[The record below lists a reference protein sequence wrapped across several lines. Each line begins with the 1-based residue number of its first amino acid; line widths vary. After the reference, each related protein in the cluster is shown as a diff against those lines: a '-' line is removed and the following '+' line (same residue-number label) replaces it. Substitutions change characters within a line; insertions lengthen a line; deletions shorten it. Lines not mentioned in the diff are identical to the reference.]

1 MESISNTLSNLAN
14 MDYTTIARWV
24 FLFLALFILAR
35 QIRSL
40 LQVRNPSEIW
50 AHLGCPDGTSVP
62 LTHWENLIGR
72 GRGCDVI
79 LNLKSVS
86 RSHATL
92 IRDSA
97 GVWKFN
103 DLNSKNGSSING
115 VPVDGPTVLNGGD
128 VLTMGGAD
136 FTLYPV

>member
-1 MESISNTLSNLAN
+1 MEFINKTMAN
-14 MDYTTIARWV
+14 MANIDYTTFARWA

-40 LQVRNPSEIW
+40 LQMRNPSEIW
-50 AHLGCPDGTSVP
+50 AHLSCPDGSNVP

-72 GRGCDVI
+72 GKGCDVI

-86 RSHATL
+86 RSHGTL

-97 GVWKFN
+97 GV
-103 DLNSKNGSSING
+103 
-115 VPVDGPTVLNGGD
+115 
-128 VLTMGGAD
+128 
-136 FTLYPV
+136 

>member
-1 MESISNTLSNLAN
+1 MEFINNTMANLAN

-24 FLFLALFILAR
+24 FLFLAVFILAR

-40 LQVRNPSEIW
+40 LQVKNPSEIW

-79 LNLKSVS
+79 LNLNSVS

-92 IRDSA
+92 IRDSD
-97 GVWKFN
+97 GVWTFH
-103 DLNSKNGSSING
+103 DLNSKNGSAING
-115 VPVDGPTVLNGGD
+115 RRVDGPTVLNGGD
-128 VLTMGGAD
+128 VLTIGGAD
-136 FTLYPV
+136 FTL